1 MIRPNLTRL
10 GLTEFTPTLP
20 KFYWDV
26 ETQEQ
31 RIKLICCLVQE
42 LIDTYASSD
51 SQIASNTKAI
61 EELQAAFEK
70 FQQSGFDDYYA
81 AQIEKWIQDNLWLLY
96 KTLAKQVFFG
106 LTSDGYFCAYVP
118 DSWSE
123 ITFDTGAV
131 YGTEA
136 YGRLILRFDADGHGI
151 IDNEYDTSALT
162 DTIDARIKS
171 AAGVGLEYDDA
182 KFKLNCVDADE
193 ITKGISKL
201 THDVSND
208 ASEERAVTSDGVYRY
223 APSKAQTTDQPGN
236 NTCTEIAE
244 GIGVTVTEVSRSG
257 AIVMFKVSVEVT
269 AGHTLNSYTNI
280 CRLPPWA
287 GSGSGMTNAP
297 TPFVLVSNGGN
308 LQSTKSVS
316 AGSTVE
322 AYMAVT
328 YKE

>member
-136 YGRLILRFDADGHGI
+136 YGRLILRFDADGSGV
-151 IDNEYDTSALT
+151 IDNTEAT
-162 DTIDARIKS
+162 
-171 AAGVGLEYDDA
+171 
-182 KFKLNCVDADE
+182 
-193 ITKGISKL
+193 
-201 THDVSND
+201 
-208 ASEERAVTSDGVYRY
+208 
-223 APSKAQTTDQPGN
+223 APSPEAVYKF
-236 NTCTEIAE
+236 AE
-244 GIGVTVTEVSRSG
+244 PS
-257 AIVMFKVSVEVT
+257 K
-269 AGHTLNSYTNI
+269 
-280 CRLPPWA
+280 
-287 GSGSGMTNAP
+287 
-297 TPFVLVSNGGN
+297 
-308 LQSTKSVS
+308 
-316 AGSTVE
+316 
-322 AYMAVT
+322 
-328 YKE
+328 